1 MSTII
6 PPPWSGCEDV
16 VDGVVF
22 GLSRAVM
29 FVPRLNSRTL
39 TTKVTVS
46 ANPPVLL
53 RVPLN
58 PTDVS
63 NRVGVGVK
71 VIVTRTKSQTIQD
84 PSNLT
89 EGTVQKSAQID
100 ARVGADD
107 GEGSTLE

>member
-1 MSTII
+1 
-6 PPPWSGCEDV
+6 
-16 VDGVVF
+16 
-22 GLSRAVM
+22 M
-29 FVPRLNSRTL
+29 FVPRHNSRTL

-89 EGTVQKSAQID
+89 EGTVQKSAHID

>member
-1 MSTII
+1 M
-6 PPPWSGCEDV
+6 
-16 VDGVVF
+16 
-22 GLSRAVM
+22 L
-29 FVPRLNSRTL
+29 VPRHKSRTL

-53 RVPLN
+53 RMPLN

-63 NRVGVGVK
+63 NRVGVSVK

-107 GEGSTLE
+107 GEGSTRERDTSGGTAEVEGEGCG